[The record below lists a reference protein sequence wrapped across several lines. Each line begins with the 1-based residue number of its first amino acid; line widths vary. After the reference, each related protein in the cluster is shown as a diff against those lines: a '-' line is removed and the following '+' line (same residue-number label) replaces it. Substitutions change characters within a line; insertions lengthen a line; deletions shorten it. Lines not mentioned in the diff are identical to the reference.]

1 MKKNDVVSVITLAG
15 EFVGKLVELNGSSV
29 ELADPRMVVQGPE
42 GNMGFAKGI
51 CSTGKLEP
59 ESVVMNVVYVTP
71 TAPEV
76 EKGVS

>member
-15 EFVGKLVELNGSSV
+15 EFVGKLVELDGSSI

-51 CSTGKLEP
+51 CVTGCVDHT
-59 ESVVMNVVYVTP
+59 SVTIQN
-71 TAPEV
+71 
-76 EKGVS
+76 